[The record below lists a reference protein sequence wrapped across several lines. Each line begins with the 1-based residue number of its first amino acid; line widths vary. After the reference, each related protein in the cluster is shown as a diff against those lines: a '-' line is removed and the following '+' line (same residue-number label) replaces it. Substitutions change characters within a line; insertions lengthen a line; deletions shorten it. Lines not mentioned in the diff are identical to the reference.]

1 MKFKTER
8 AGHPEPPQ
16 VNFWMKTWLRS
27 GASRA
32 AISVV
37 GSAYAMAAR
46 PSGNSRTES
55 YFRLGA
61 IVNFFKKSISR
72 FESNRL
78 TLADTS
84 RDEVSAAKREDNLG
98 VDGKQS
104 QRSQC
109 STEN

>member
-1 MKFKTER
+1 
-8 AGHPEPPQ
+8 
-16 VNFWMKTWLRS
+16 
-27 GASRA
+27 
-32 AISVV
+32 
-37 GSAYAMAAR
+37 
-46 PSGNSRTES
+46 
-55 YFRLGA
+55 
-61 IVNFFKKSISR
+61 
-72 FESNRL
+72 L